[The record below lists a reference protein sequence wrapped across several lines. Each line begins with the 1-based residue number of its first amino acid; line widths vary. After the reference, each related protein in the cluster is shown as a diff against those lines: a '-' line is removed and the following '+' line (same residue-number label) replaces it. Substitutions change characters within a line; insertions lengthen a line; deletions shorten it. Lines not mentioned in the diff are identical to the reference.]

1 MSGLSALSA
10 APRAPGYVVQGGP
23 TRFSPA
29 LVGIL
34 LIGMTIAA
42 IAPFDVLF
50 AAATFGSPFARVGLI
65 AVLAFIGTF
74 CAHRVGLRL
83 QGHGTSRPLLVGV
96 VAAIAAAVY
105 VAAVDGVVFRATL
118 PTSYVYFF
126 ETTGLRDRLIYF
138 MLRAFNENVIYR
150 LFVFS
155 SLFYLISRIK
165 GAHPNDTSIDLPP
178 ALIWC
183 AIVVAQMLNIGAN
196 VAALSPDPLSFAA
209 LFYDAVRY
217 VAPGVL
223 WGWLYW
229 RFGFLTAEVASVGCH
244 IFLQPALG
252 LLV

>member
-1 MSGLSALSA
+1 VAQSG
-10 APRAPGYVVQGGP
+10 RARLG
-23 TRFSPA
+23 PA

-34 LIGMTIAA
+34 FVGMTIAA

-50 AAATFGSPFARVGLI
+50 ATATFGSPFARVGLI
-65 AVLAFIGTF
+65 AVLAFVGAF
-74 CAHRVGLRL
+74 CADRVGLRL
-83 QGHGTSRPLLVGV
+83 EGHGTRRPVLVGV
-96 VAAIAAAVY
+96 AAAIAVAVY
-105 VAAVDGVVFRATL
+105 VAAIDGVVFRATL
-118 PTSYVYFF
+118 PASYVSVF

-155 SLFYLISRIK
+155 SIFYLISRII
-165 GAHPNDTSIDLPP
+165 GARANVLPP

-183 AIVVAQMLNIGAN
+183 AIVATQMLNIGVN
-196 VAALSPDPLSFAA
+196 VAALSPDPISFAT
-209 LFYDAVRY
+209 LLYDALRY

>member
-1 MSGLSALSA
+1 MSGQSALSA
-10 APRAPGYVVQGGP
+10 ARRAQCHVAQRGRARLG
-23 TRFSPA
+23 PA

-34 LIGMTIAA
+34 FIAMTIAA

-65 AVLAFIGTF
+65 AVLALVGGF
-74 CAHRVGLRL
+74 CADRVGLRL
-83 QGHGTSRPLLVGV
+83 EGHGTRRPVLVGV
-96 VAAIAAAVY
+96 AAAIATADYVAAI
-105 VAAVDGVVFRATL
+105 DGVVFRATL
-118 PTSYVYFF
+118 PASYVSFF

-155 SLFYLISRIK
+155 SIFYLISRIK
-165 GAHPNDTSIDLPP
+165 GASANVLPP
-178 ALIWC
+178 PVLIWC
-183 AIVVAQMLNIGAN
+183 AIGATQMLNIGVN
-196 VAALSPDPLSFAA
+196 VAALSPDPISFAA
-209 LFYDAVRY
+209 LLYDALRY

>member
-1 MSGLSALSA
+1 
-10 APRAPGYVVQGGP
+10 
-23 TRFSPA
+23 
-29 LVGIL
+29 
-34 LIGMTIAA
+34 MTIAA

-50 AAATFGSPFARVGLI
+50 AAATFGSLFARVGLI
-65 AVLAFIGTF
+65 AVLAFIGAF
-74 CAHRVGLRL
+74 CADRVGLRL
-83 QGHGTSRPLLVGV
+83 QGHGTRRPVLVGV
-96 VAAIAAAVY
+96 AAAIAAAVY
-105 VAAVDGVVFRATL
+105 VAAIDGVVFRATL
-118 PTSYVYFF
+118 PTSYVFFF

-155 SLFYLISRIK
+155 SIFYLISRIN
-165 GAHPNDTSIDLPP
+165 GARPKVLPP

-183 AIVVAQMLNIGAN
+183 AIVATQMLNIGVN
-196 VAALSPDPLSFAA
+196 VAALSPDPISFAA
-209 LFYDAVRY
+209 LLYDALRY

-229 RFGFLTAEVASVGCH
+229 RFGFLTAEIASVGCH

>member
-1 MSGLSALSA
+1 MSGHSALSA
-10 APRAPGYVVQGGP
+10 ARRAQCYVAQRG
-23 TRFSPA
+23 RARLSPA

-34 LIGMTIAA
+34 FVGMTIAA

-50 AAATFGSPFARVGLI
+50 AAATFESPFARVGLI
-65 AVLAFIGTF
+65 AVMAFIGTL
-74 CAHRVGLRL
+74 CADRVGLRL
-83 QGHGTSRPLLVGV
+83 QGHGTRRPMLVGIA
-96 VAAIAAAVY
+96 AAIAVAVY
-105 VAAVDGVVFRATL
+105 VAAIDGVVFRATL
-118 PTSYVYFF
+118 PTSYVFFF

-155 SLFYLISRIK
+155 SIFYLISRIK
-165 GAHPNDTSIDLPP
+165 GARPDVLPP

-183 AIVVAQMLNIGAN
+183 AIVATQMLNIGVN

-209 LFYDAVRY
+209 LLYDALRY
-217 VAPGVL
+217 VAPGIL

>member
-1 MSGLSALSA
+1 L
-10 APRAPGYVVQGGP
+10 
-23 TRFSPA
+23 PA
-29 LVGIL
+29 LPR
-34 LIGMTIAA
+34 IAQRA
-42 IAPFDVLF
+42 G
-50 AAATFGSPFARVGLI
+50 AA
-65 AVLAFIGTF
+65 
-74 CAHRVGLRL
+74 VGLRAEANSPSNL
-83 QGHGTSRPLLVGV
+83 AMTDQLL
-96 VAAIAAAVY
+96 
-105 VAAVDGVVFRATL
+105 VFRATL
-118 PTSYVYFF
+118 PTSYVYFL

-165 GAHPNDTSIDLPP
+165 GAHANDTHANDTYASELPP

-183 AIVVAQMLNIGAN
+183 AIVATQTLNIGVN
-196 VAALSPDPLSFAA
+196 VVALSPDPLSFAA
-209 LFYDAVRY
+209 LFYDALRY

>member
-10 APRAPGYVVQGGP
+10 ARRAPGYVAQTGP
-23 TRFSPA
+23 TRLSPA

-65 AVLAFIGTF
+65 ALLALIGTF

-83 QGHGTSRPLLVGV
+83 HGHGMRRPLLFGV
-96 VAAIAAAVY
+96 AAAIATAVY
-105 VAAVDGVVFRATL
+105 VAVIDGVVFRATL
-118 PTSYVYFF
+118 PVSYVDFF

-155 SLFYLISRIK
+155 SLFYLIARIK
-165 GAHPNDTSIDLPP
+165 GAHADDLPP
-178 ALIWC
+178 ALILC
-183 AIVVAQMLNIGAN
+183 AIVATQALNIGVN

-209 LFYDAVRY
+209 LFYDALRY